1 MKVQWEDQRGQESS
15 TSDSG
20 LEMTA
25 TRVQEETD
33 PAAGPHKIP
42 KRKNL
47 RSLFKEEDC
56 RDTALM
62 ISGLKESL
70 VTSTDDRLIRA
81 ESATRE
87 TRESLESHEG
97 INKLAA
103 GVSLVQVLQSWACSS
118 SSQRSSLPSIAM
130 PEKLVEAEKAEQAE
144 QAEHSDV
151 DFSTLVVRE
160 GDCLSEI
167 SRLVRVPINVLQR
180 VNSIA
185 NIECLKVKMQ
195 CRYKKLLYLN
205 SLDMVMF
212 LNFLF
217 VQF

>member
-1 MKVQWEDQRGQESS
+1 MKVQWEDQRGQDSS

-25 TRVQEETD
+25 TTVQEETD
-33 PAAGPHKIP
+33 PAAGPHKIL

-70 VTSTDDRLIRA
+70 VSSTDDTLIRA

-130 PEKLVEAEKAEQAE
+130 PEKLVEAEKAEE
-144 QAEHSDV
+144 EYNSDV

-195 CRYKKLLYLN
+195 CTYKKLL
-205 SLDMVMF
+205 
-212 LNFLF
+212 
-217 VQF
+217 